1 MTVKTY
7 LGNPNLKAAGV
18 IHQYTLD
25 EVEEYMKCAKDV
37 EYFARKYI
45 KIVNVDFGLMP
56 FNMWDFQAKMLKTF
70 QENRFSICKLPRQ
83 VGKSTTSIAYILHLI
98 LFTDQQNVAIL
109 ANKGALARDLLA
121 KLQLAYEYL
130 PKWLQQ
136 GVVTWN
142 KGNIELENGSK
153 VLAAATSSSAI
164 RGGSF
169 NLIFLDEFAF
179 VQRNLADAFFAST
192 YPTISSGKTTKIII
206 VSTPN
211 GMNHFFKMWTDATEG
226 RSEYVPIEILWN
238 DVPGRDEEWKK
249 QTIANT
255 SEEQFRQEFE
265 CEFIGSTSTLIH
277 PMKLRELAWNTPTK
291 DKFGLDYYEAP
302 DPRKLYVCVF
312 DVSEG
317 VGGDY
322 SALSIFDVTQM
333 PYRQVAKYRSKEIS
347 PLMFP
352 DVIYR
357 FARWYNNA
365 YVLGETNN
373 IGQQVVNSLFM
384 DLEYENVVATYTK
397 NKNIKVGGGFST
409 RSAFGIRTT
418 KSVKKIG
425 CSNLKTIVESN
436 KLLIND
442 FETIEELAT
451 FVEDKD
457 TYKAEEGCHDDLA
470 MTLVLFGWL
479 ITQPYFKDLTNSDIR
494 RNLAQETMKDVHDDL
509 LPAGFFDDGGAAQSM
524 DTGASVEPDGFES
537 GFNDGRIW

>member
-1 MTVKTY
+1 MAVKTY
-7 LGNPNLKAAGV
+7 LGNPNLKASGV
-18 IHQYTLD
+18 IHQYTKE
-25 EVEEYMKCAKDV
+25 EVQEYMKCAQDV
-37 EYFARKYI
+37 EYFARNYI

-56 FNMWDFQAKMLKTF
+56 FNMWGFQAKMLHTF
-70 QENRFSICKLPRQ
+70 ANNRFSICKLPRQ
-83 VGKSTTSIAYILHLI
+83 VGKSTTSIAYILHLV

-109 ANKGALARDLLA
+109 ANKGALARDLLG

-211 GMNHFFKMWTDATEG
+211 GMNHFFKMWVDATEG
-226 RSEYVPIEILWN
+226 RSEYVPIEIMWN
-238 DVPGRDEEWKK
+238 DVPGRDDNWKK

-277 PMKLRELAWNTPTK
+277 PMKLRELTWITPSK

-317 VGGDY
+317 VGQDY
-322 SALSIFDVTQM
+322 SALSVFDVSEM
-333 PYRQVAKYRSKEIS
+333 PYRQVAKYRSREIS

-384 DLEYENVVATYTK
+384 DLEYENIIATFTK
-397 NKNIKVGGGFST
+397 NKNIKIGGGFNT
-409 RSAFGIRTT
+409 RSAFGVRTT

-451 FVEDKD
+451 FVEEKD

-494 RNLAQETMKDVHDDL
+494 RNLSQETMKDVHEDL
-509 LPAGFFDDGGAAQSM
+509 LPAGFFDDGGAGQSM
-524 DTGASVEPDGFES
+524 DTGASVDPEGFES
-537 GFNDGRIW
+537 GFNDGRFW

>member
-1 MTVKTY
+1 MAVKTY

-18 IHQYTLD
+18 VHQYTLD

-45 KIVNVDFGLMP
+45 KIVNVDHGLMP

-136 GVVTWN
+136 GVMTWN

-211 GMNHFFKMWTDATEG
+211 GMNHFFKMWVDATEG
-226 RSEYVPIEILWN
+226 RSEYVPIEIMWN
-238 DVPGRDEEWKK
+238 DVPGRDENWKK

-277 PMKLRELAWNTPTK
+277 PMKLRELTWITPNK
-291 DKFGLDYYEAP
+291 DKFGLDFYEP
-302 DPRKLYVCVF
+302 PNPRSLYICVF

-322 SALSIFDVTQM
+322 SALSIFDVSEM
-333 PYRQVAKYRSKEIS
+333 PYRQVAKYRSKEVS

-384 DLEYENVVATYTK
+384 DLEYENVVATFTK

-509 LPAGFFDDGGAAQSM
+509 LPAGFFDDGGVAQSM
-524 DTGASVEPDGFES
+524 DTGASVDPDGFDS

>member
-1 MTVKTY
+1 MAVKTY
-7 LGNPNLKAAGV
+7 LGNPNLKAVGV
-18 IHQYTLD
+18 IHQYTKQEAD
-25 EVEEYMKCAKDV
+25 EYIKCAKDV
-37 EYFARKYI
+37 EYFARNYV
-45 KIVNVDFGLMP
+45 KIVNVDAGLMP
-56 FNMWDFQAKMLKTF
+56 FNMWDFQAKMLHTF
-70 QENRFSICKLPRQ
+70 ANNRFSICKLPRQ
-83 VGKSTTSIAYILHLI
+83 VGKSTTSVAYILWLI

-169 NLIFLDEFAF
+169 NLIFLDEFAH

-206 VSTPN
+206 VSTPL
-211 GMNHFFKMWTDATEG
+211 GMNHFFKMWVDASEG
-226 RSEYVPIEILWN
+226 RSEYVPIEIMWN
-238 DVPGRDEEWKK
+238 DVPGRDEAWRQ

-265 CEFIGSTSTLIH
+265 CEFIGSSSTLIH
-277 PMKLRELAWNTPTK
+277 PMKLRELSWITPNK
-291 DKFGLDYYEAP
+291 DKWGLDYYEKP
-302 DPRKLYVCVF
+302 DPRKSYICVF

-317 VGGDY
+317 VGQDY
-322 SALSIFDVTQM
+322 SALSIYDVSQL
-333 PYRQVAKYRSKEIS
+333 PYRQVAKYRSREVT

-352 DVIYR
+352 DIIYR
-357 FARWYNNA
+357 FCKWYNNA

-384 DLEYENVVATYTK
+384 DLEYENVIATFTK
-397 NKNIKVGGGFST
+397 NKNIKVGGGFNT

-425 CSNLKTIVESN
+425 CSNLKTIIESDR
-436 KLLIND
+436 LLITD
-442 FETIEELAT
+442 FETIEELTT
-451 FVEDKD
+451 FIEDKD
-457 TYKAEEGCHDDLA
+457 TFKAEEGCHDDLA

-494 RNLAQETMKDVHDDL
+494 QNLANANMKDVHDDL
-509 LPAGFFDDGGAAQSM
+509 LPAGFIDDGEATQSM
-524 DTGASVEPDGFES
+524 ENSGDAFGESNGF
-537 GFNDGRIW
+537 GNF

>member
-1 MTVKTY
+1 MAVKTY
-7 LGNPNLKAAGV
+7 LGNPNLKASGV
-18 IHQYTLD
+18 IHQYTKE
-25 EVEEYMKCAKDV
+25 EVQEYMKCAQDV
-37 EYFARKYI
+37 EYFARNYI

-109 ANKGALARDLLA
+109 ANKGALARDLLG

-211 GMNHFFKMWTDATEG
+211 GMNHFFKMWVDATEG
-226 RSEYVPIEILWN
+226 RSEYVPIEIIWN
-238 DVPGRDEEWKK
+238 DVPGRDDNWKK

-277 PMKLRELAWNTPTK
+277 PMKLRELTWITPSK

-302 DPRKLYVCVF
+302 DPRRLYICVF

-317 VGGDY
+317 VGQDY
-322 SALSIFDVTQM
+322 SALSVFDVSEM
-333 PYRQVAKYRSKEIS
+333 PYRQVAKYRSREIS

-384 DLEYENVVATYTK
+384 DLEYENIIATFTK
-397 NKNIKVGGGFST
+397 NKNIKIGGGFNT
-409 RSAFGIRTT
+409 RSAFGVRTT

-451 FVEDKD
+451 FVEEKD

-494 RNLAQETMKDVHDDL
+494 RNLSQETMKDVHEDL

-524 DTGASVEPDGFES
+524 DTGASVDPDGFES

>member
-1 MTVKTY
+1 MAVKTY

-18 IHQYTLD
+18 IHQYTKE

-45 KIVNVDFGLMP
+45 KIVNVDHGLMP

-121 KLQLAYEYL
+121 KLQLAFEYL

-302 DPRKLYVCVF
+302 DPRKLYICVF

-322 SALSIFDVTQM
+322 SAISIFDVTQT

-384 DLEYENVVATYTK
+384 DLEYENVIATFTK
-397 NKNIKVGGGFST
+397 NKNIKVGGGFSS

-494 RNLAQETMKDVHDDL
+494 RNLSQETMKDVHDDL
-509 LPAGFFDDGGAAQSM
+509 LPAGFFDDGGTAQSM

>member
-1 MTVKTY
+1 MGVKTY

-18 IHQYTLD
+18 IHHYTKEEVD
-25 EVEEYMKCAKDV
+25 EYIKCAKDV
-37 EYFARKYI
+37 EYFARNYI
-45 KIVNVDFGLMP
+45 RIVNVDQGLIP
-56 FNMWDFQAKMLKTF
+56 FRMWDFQAKMLHTF
-70 QENRFSICKLPRQ
+70 ANNRFSICKLPRQ
-83 VGKSTTSIAYILHLI
+83 VGKSTTSVAYILWLI

-130 PKWLQQ
+130 PKFLQQ

-153 VLAAATSSSAI
+153 VVAAATSSSAI
-164 RGGSF
+164 RGGSY

-179 VQRNLADAFFAST
+179 VQRNLADQFFAST
-192 YPTISSGKTTKIII
+192 YPTISSGTTTKIII

-211 GMNHFFKMWTDATEG
+211 GMNHFFKMWVDATEG
-226 RSEYVPIEILWN
+226 RSEYKPIEIHWS
-238 DVPGRDEEWKK
+238 DVPGRDENWRK

-265 CEFIGSTSTLIH
+265 CEFIGSSHTLIH
-277 PMKLRELAWNTPTK
+277 PLKLRQMAWVKPVK
-291 DKFGLDYYEAP
+291 DKFNLDIYKAP
-302 DPRKLYVCVF
+302 DPRRLYICVF

-317 VGGDY
+317 VGSDY
-322 SALSIFDVTQM
+322 SALSMFDVTEF
-333 PYRQVAKYRSKEIS
+333 PYRQVAKYRSREIT

-357 FARWYNNA
+357 FCKMYNNA
-365 YVLGETNN
+365 WVLGETNN

-384 DLEYENVVATYTK
+384 DLEYENVIATFSK
-397 NKNIKVGGGFST
+397 NKNIKVGGGFSS

-425 CSNLKTIVESN
+425 CSNLKTIVEGD
-436 KLLIND
+436 KLLITD
-442 FETIEELAT
+442 FDTIEELTT
-451 FVEDKD
+451 FVETKD
-457 TYKAEEGCHDDLA
+457 TYKAEEGSHDDLA

-479 ITQPYFKDLTNSDIR
+479 VTQPYFKDLTNSDVR
-494 RNLAQETMKDVHDDL
+494 RSLAQENMKEVHDDL
-509 LPAGFFDDGGAAQSM
+509 LPAGFLDDGGVAQSM
-524 DTGASVEPDGFES
+524 EGGDEPSFDG

>member
-1 MTVKTY
+1 MAVKTY
-7 LGNPNLKAAGV
+7 LGNPNLKAVGV
-18 IHQYTLD
+18 VHSYTKHEAD
-25 EVEEYMKCAKDV
+25 EYIKCAKDV
-37 EYFARKYI
+37 EYFARNYI

-56 FNMWDFQAKMLKTF
+56 FNMWDFQAKMLHTF
-70 QENRFSICKLPRQ
+70 ADNRFSICKLPRQ
-83 VGKSTTSIAYILHLI
+83 VGKSTTSIAYILWLV

-179 VQRNLADAFFAST
+179 VQRNLADQFFAST

-211 GMNHFFKMWTDATEG
+211 GMNHFFKMWVDATEG
-226 RSEYVPIEILWN
+226 RSEYKPIEILWN
-238 DVPGRDEEWKK
+238 DVPGRDEAWKQ

-255 SEEQFRQEFE
+255 SEQQFRQEFE
-265 CEFIGSTSTLIH
+265 CEFIGSSSTLIH
-277 PMKLRELAWNTPTK
+277 PMKLRELAWTTPIK
-291 DKFGLDYYEAP
+291 DKWGLDIYKMP
-302 DPRKLYVCVF
+302 DARRSYIGVF

-317 VGGDY
+317 VGNDY
-322 SALSIFDVTQM
+322 SALSIIDVTEF
-333 PYRQVAKYRSKEIS
+333 PYKQVAKYRSRDIT

-357 FARWYNNA
+357 FCKFYNNA

-384 DLEYENVVATYTK
+384 DLEYENVIATFTK

-425 CSNLKTIVESN
+425 CSNLKTIIESN
-436 KLLIND
+436 KFLIND
-442 FETIEELAT
+442 FETIEELTT

-479 ITQPYFKDLTNSDIR
+479 ITQPYFKDLTNNDIR
-494 RNLAQETMKDVHDDL
+494 RNLANETMKDVHDDL
-509 LPAGFFDDGGAAQSM
+509 LPVGFIDDGDGQSSM
-524 DTGASVEPDGFES
+524 EDPFHDGVES
-537 GFNDGRIW
+537 MAL

>member
-1 MTVKTY
+1 MAVKTY

-25 EVEEYMKCAKDV
+25 EVEEYMKCSKDV

-45 KIVNVDFGLMP
+45 KIVNVDYGLMP

-211 GMNHFFKMWTDATEG
+211 GMNHFFKMWVDATEG

-238 DVPGRDEEWKK
+238 DVPGRDENWKK

-277 PMKLRELAWNTPTK
+277 PMKLRELTWIKPVK
-291 DKFGLDYYEAP
+291 DKFGLDFYKEP
-302 DPRKLYVCVF
+302 DPKRLYVCVF

-322 SALSIFDVTQM
+322 SALSIFDVTEM

-442 FETIEELAT
+442 FETIEELST

-524 DTGASVEPDGFES
+524 DTGASVDPDGFDS

>member
-1 MTVKTY
+1 MAVKTY

-18 IHQYTLD
+18 IHQYTK
-25 EVEEYMKCAKDV
+25 EQVEEYMKCAKDV

-45 KIVNVDFGLMP
+45 KIVNVDHGLMP

-211 GMNHFFKMWTDATEG
+211 GMNHFFKMWVDATEG

-238 DVPGRDEEWKK
+238 DVPGRDDEWKK

-277 PMKLRELAWNTPTK
+277 PMKLRELAWVQPSK
-291 DKFGLDYYEAP
+291 DTFGLDYYEAP
-302 DPRKLYVCVF
+302 DPRRLYICVF

-317 VGGDY
+317 VGQDY
-322 SALSIFDVTQM
+322 SAISMFDVTEM
-333 PYRQVAKYRSKEIS
+333 PYRQVAKYRSREIS

-373 IGQQVVNSLFM
+373 IGQQVVNSLYM

-397 NKNIKVGGGFST
+397 NKNIKVGGGFSV

-436 KLLIND
+436 KLLISD
-442 FETIEELAT
+442 FETIEELST
-451 FVEDKD
+451 FVEDKE

-524 DTGASVEPDGFES
+524 DTGASVGSDDFDS

>member
-1 MTVKTY
+1 MAVKTY

-302 DPRKLYVCVF
+302 DPRKLYICVF

>member
-18 IHQYTLD
+18 VHQYTV
-25 EVEEYMKCAKDV
+25 EQVEEYMKCAKDV
-37 EYFARKYI
+37 EYFARNYI
-45 KIVNVDFGLMP
+45 KIVNVDHGLMP
-56 FNMWDFQAKMLKTF
+56 FKMWDFQAKMLKTF

-211 GMNHFFKMWTDATEG
+211 GMNHFFKMWIDATEG
-226 RSEYVPIEILWN
+226 RSEYKPIEIMWN
-238 DVPGRDEEWKK
+238 DVPGRDDEWKK

-265 CEFIGSTSTLIH
+265 CEFIGSTNTLIH
-277 PMKLRELAWNTPTK
+277 PVKLRELAWVPANK
-291 DKFGLDYYEAP
+291 DKFGLDYYEEP
-302 DPRKLYVCVF
+302 DPRKLYICVF

-322 SALSIFDVTQM
+322 SALSVFDVTQT
-333 PYRQVAKYRSKEIS
+333 PYRQVAKYRSKDVS

-352 DVIYR
+352 DIIYR

-365 YVLGETNN
+365 WVLGETNN
-373 IGQQVVNSLFM
+373 IGQQVVQSLFT
-384 DLEYENVVATYTK
+384 DLEYENVIATFTK
-397 NKNIKVGGGFST
+397 NKNIKIGGGFNA
-409 RSAFGIRTT
+409 RSAFGVRTT
-418 KSVKKIG
+418 KAVKKIG

-436 KLLIND
+436 KLLISD
-442 FETIEELAT
+442 FDTIEELST
-451 FVEDKD
+451 FVETKD
-457 TYKAEEGCHDDLA
+457 TFKAEEGCHDDLA

-494 RNLAQETMKDVHDDL
+494 RNLANETMKDIHEDL
-509 LPAGFFDDGGAAQSM
+509 LPAGFFDAGDQTHSM
-524 DTGASVEPDGFES
+524 ES
-537 GFNDGRIW
+537 GSTDDFDNGFNDSRIW

>member
-1 MTVKTY
+1 MAVKTY

-18 IHQYTLD
+18 VHSYTK
-25 EVEEYMKCAKDV
+25 EQVEEYMKCAKDV

-45 KIVNVDFGLMP
+45 KIVNVDHGLMP
-56 FNMWDFQAKMLKTF
+56 FNMWGFQAKMLKTF

-83 VGKSTTSIAYILHLI
+83 VGKSTTSIAYILHLV

-211 GMNHFFKMWTDATEG
+211 GMNHFFKMWVDATEG

-238 DVPGRDEEWKK
+238 DVPGRDDEWKK

-277 PMKLRELAWNTPTK
+277 PMKLRELAWIQPSK

-302 DPRKLYVCVF
+302 DPRRLYICVF

-317 VGGDY
+317 VGQDY
-322 SALSIFDVTQM
+322 SAISMFDVTEM
-333 PYRQVAKYRSKEIS
+333 PYRQVAKYRSREIS

-373 IGQQVVNSLFM
+373 IGQQVVNSLYM
-384 DLEYENVVATYTK
+384 DLEYENVIATFTK
-397 NKNIKVGGGFST
+397 NKNIKVGGGFSV

-436 KLLIND
+436 KLLISD
-442 FETIEELAT
+442 FETIEELST
-451 FVEDKD
+451 FVEDKE

-494 RNLAQETMKDVHDDL
+494 RNLSQETMKDVHDDL

-524 DTGASVEPDGFES
+524 DTGASVGSDDFES

>member
-1 MTVKTY
+1 
-7 LGNPNLKAAGV
+7 
-18 IHQYTLD
+18 
-25 EVEEYMKCAKDV
+25 
-37 EYFARKYI
+37 
-45 KIVNVDFGLMP
+45 
-56 FNMWDFQAKMLKTF
+56 
-70 QENRFSICKLPRQ
+70 
-83 VGKSTTSIAYILHLI
+83 

-179 VQRNLADAFFAST
+179 VQRNLADQFFAST

-211 GMNHFFKMWTDATEG
+211 GMNHFFKMWIDATEN
-226 RSEYVPIEILWN
+226 RSEYTPIEIMWN
-238 DVPGRDEEWKK
+238 DVPGRDEAWKQ

-255 SEEQFRQEFE
+255 SEQQFRQEFE
-265 CEFIGSTSTLIH
+265 CEWT
-277 PMKLRELAWNTPTK
+277 TPIK
-291 DKFGLDYYEAP
+291 DKWGLDIYKMP
-302 DPRKLYVCVF
+302 DARRAYIGVF

-317 VGGDY
+317 VGNDY
-322 SALSIFDVTQM
+322 SALSIIDVTEF
-333 PYRQVAKYRSKEIS
+333 PYKQVAKYRSREVT

-357 FARWYNNA
+357 FCKFYNNA

-384 DLEYENVVATYTK
+384 DLEYENVIATFTK

-442 FETIEELAT
+442 FETIEELTT

-479 ITQPYFKDLTNSDIR
+479 ITQPYFKDLTNNDIR
-494 RNLAQETMKDVHDDL
+494 RNLANETMKDVHDDL
-509 LPAGFFDDGGAAQSM
+509 LPAGFIDDGGSQHSMEDSFDDG
-524 DTGASVEPDGFES
+524 VETMAL
-537 GFNDGRIW
+537 

>member
-211 GMNHFFKMWTDATEG
+211 GMNHFFKMWVDATEG

-238 DVPGRDEEWKK
+238 EVPGRDENWKK

>member
-1 MTVKTY
+1 MAVKTY
-7 LGNPNLKAAGV
+7 LGNPNLKASGV
-18 IHQYTLD
+18 IHQYTKE
-25 EVEEYMKCAKDV
+25 EVQEYMKCAQDV
-37 EYFARKYI
+37 EYFARNYI

-109 ANKGALARDLLA
+109 ANKGALARDLLG

-211 GMNHFFKMWTDATEG
+211 GMNHFFKMWVDATEG
-226 RSEYVPIEILWN
+226 RSEYVPIEIMWN
-238 DVPGRDEEWKK
+238 DVPGRDDNWKK

-277 PMKLRELAWNTPTK
+277 PMKLRELTWITPSK

-302 DPRKLYVCVF
+302 DPRRLYICVF

-317 VGGDY
+317 VGQDY
-322 SALSIFDVTQM
+322 SALSVFDVSEM
-333 PYRQVAKYRSKEIS
+333 PYRQVAKYRSREIS

-384 DLEYENVVATYTK
+384 DLEYENIIATFTK
-397 NKNIKVGGGFST
+397 NKNIKIGGGFNT
-409 RSAFGIRTT
+409 RSAFGVRTT

-451 FVEDKD
+451 FVEEKD

-494 RNLAQETMKDVHDDL
+494 RNLSQETMKDVHEDL
-509 LPAGFFDDGGAAQSM
+509 LPAGFFDDGGAGQSM
-524 DTGASVEPDGFES
+524 DTGASVDPEGFES
-537 GFNDGRIW
+537 GFNDGRFW

>member
-1 MTVKTY
+1 MAVKTY

-18 IHQYTLD
+18 IHSYTKD
-25 EVEEYMKCAKDV
+25 EVDEYMKCAKDV
-37 EYFARKYI
+37 EYFARNYI
-45 KIVNVDFGLMP
+45 RIVNVDRGLIP
-56 FNMWDFQAKMLKTF
+56 FNMWDFQAKMLHTF
-70 QENRFSICKLPRQ
+70 ANNRFSICKLPRQ
-83 VGKSTTSIAYILHLI
+83 VGKSTTSVAYILWLI

-130 PKWLQQ
+130 PKFLQQ
-136 GVVTWN
+136 GVITWN

-153 VLAAATSSSAI
+153 VVAAATSSSAI

-192 YPTISSGKTTKIII
+192 YPTISSGKKTKIII

-211 GMNHFFKMWTDATEG
+211 GMNHFFKMWVDAQEG
-226 RSEYVPIEILWN
+226 RSEYKPIEIHWS
-238 DVPGRDEEWKK
+238 DVPGRDEEWRR

-265 CEFIGSTSTLIH
+265 CEFIGSSHTLIH
-277 PMKLRELAWNTPTK
+277 PVKLRELTWTTPFK
-291 DKFGLDYYEAP
+291 DQFGLDYYKAP
-302 DPRKLYVCVF
+302 DPRRLYVCVF

-322 SALSIFDVTQM
+322 SALSVFDVTEF
-333 PYRQVAKYRSKEIS
+333 PYRQVAKYRSREIS

-357 FARWYNNA
+357 FAKMYNNA
-365 YVLGETNN
+365 WVLGETNN
-373 IGQQVVNSLFM
+373 IGQQVVQSLYM
-384 DLEYENVVATYTK
+384 DLEYENVVATFTK
-397 NKNIKVGGGFST
+397 NKNLRISGGHNM
-409 RSAFGIRTT
+409 RSAFGVKTT
-418 KSVKKIG
+418 KATKKIG

-436 KLLIND
+436 KLLITD
-442 FETIEELAT
+442 FDTIEELTT
-451 FVEDKD
+451 FVETKD

-494 RNLAQETMKDVHDDL
+494 RNLANETMKEIHDDL
-509 LPAGFFDDGGAAQSM
+509 LPAGFIDNGSDVQSM
-524 DTGASVEPDGFES
+524 EDRGDPFFAGGIPDDRFFG
-537 GFNDGRIW
+537 

>member
-1 MTVKTY
+1 MAVKTY

-18 IHQYTLD
+18 VHQYTK
-25 EVEEYMKCAKDV
+25 EQVEEYIKCAGDV
-37 EYFARKYI
+37 EYFARSYI
-45 KIVNVDFGLMP
+45 KIVNVDYGLMP

-70 QENRFSICKLPRQ
+70 QNNRFSICKLPRQ
-83 VGKSTTSIAYILHLI
+83 VGKSTTSIAYILHLV

-226 RSEYVPIEILWN
+226 RSEYVPIEIMWN

-265 CEFIGSTSTLIH
+265 TEFIGSSHTLIH
-277 PMKLRELAWNTPTK
+277 PMKLREMAWTTPNK
-291 DKFGLDYYEAP
+291 DKFGLDYYELP
-302 DPRKLYVCVF
+302 DPRKIYIGVF

-322 SALSIFDVTQM
+322 SALSIFDVTQH

-373 IGQQVVNSLFM
+373 IGQQVVQSLFM
-384 DLEYENVVATYTK
+384 DLEYENVIATFTK
-397 NKNIKVGGGFST
+397 NKSIKVGGGFNT
-409 RSAFGIRTT
+409 RSAFGVRTT

-425 CSNLKTIVESN
+425 CSNLKTIIESN
-436 KLLIND
+436 KLLITD
-442 FETIEELAT
+442 FDTIEELT
-451 FVEDKD
+451 NFVEVKD
-457 TYKAEEGCHDDLA
+457 TYRAEEGGHDDLA

-479 ITQPYFKDLTNSDIR
+479 VTQSYFKDLTNSDIR
-494 RNLAQETMKDVHDDL
+494 RNLANETMKDVHDDL
-509 LPAGFFDDGGAAQSM
+509 LPVGFIDDGGATQSM
-524 DTGASVEPDGFES
+524 ESSNQDDSGFTDTGA
-537 GFNDGRIW
+537 W

>member
-1 MTVKTY
+1 MAVKTY

-18 IHQYTLD
+18 VHQYTK
-25 EVEEYMKCAKDV
+25 EQVEEYIKCAGDV
-37 EYFARKYI
+37 EYFARSYI
-45 KIVNVDFGLMP
+45 KIVNVDYGLMP

-70 QENRFSICKLPRQ
+70 QDNRFSICKLPRQ
-83 VGKSTTSIAYILHLI
+83 VGKSTTSIAYILHLV

-226 RSEYVPIEILWN
+226 RSEYVPIEIMWN

-265 CEFIGSTSTLIH
+265 TEFIGSSHTLIH
-277 PMKLRELAWNTPTK
+277 PMKLREMAWTTPNK
-291 DKFGLDYYEAP
+291 DKFGLDYYELP
-302 DPRKLYVCVF
+302 DPRKIYIGVF

-322 SALSIFDVTQM
+322 SALSIFDVTQH

-373 IGQQVVNSLFM
+373 IGQQVVQSLFM
-384 DLEYENVVATYTK
+384 DLEYENVIATFTK
-397 NKNIKVGGGFST
+397 NKSIKVGGGFNT
-409 RSAFGIRTT
+409 RSAFGVRTT

-425 CSNLKTIVESN
+425 CSNLKTIIESN
-436 KLLIND
+436 KLLITD
-442 FETIEELAT
+442 FDTIEELT
-451 FVEDKD
+451 NFVEVKD
-457 TYKAEEGCHDDLA
+457 TYRAEEGAHDDLA

-479 ITQPYFKDLTNSDIR
+479 VTQSYFKDLTNSDIR
-494 RNLAQETMKDVHDDL
+494 RNLANETMKDVHDDL
-509 LPAGFFDDGGAAQSM
+509 LPVGFIDDGGATQSM
-524 DTGASVEPDGFES
+524 ESSNQDDSGFTDTGA
-537 GFNDGRIW
+537 W

>member
-1 MTVKTY
+1 MAVKTY

-18 IHQYTLD
+18 IHQYTKE

-45 KIVNVDFGLMP
+45 KIVNVDHGLMP

-121 KLQLAYEYL
+121 KLQLAFEYL

-302 DPRKLYVCVF
+302 DPRKLYICVF

-322 SALSIFDVTQM
+322 SAISIFDVTQT

-384 DLEYENVVATYTK
+384 DLEYENVIATFTK
-397 NKNIKVGGGFST
+397 NKNIKVGGGFSS

-442 FETIEELAT
+442 FETIEELST

-494 RNLAQETMKDVHDDL
+494 RNLSQETMKDVHDDL
-509 LPAGFFDDGGAAQSM
+509 LPAGFFDDGGTAQSM

>member
-1 MTVKTY
+1 MSKRTY

-18 IHQYTLD
+18 VHQYTK
-25 EVEEYMKCAKDV
+25 EQVEEYIKCAKDV
-37 EYFARKYI
+37 EYFARNYI

-56 FNMWDFQAKMLKTF
+56 FDMWDFQAKMLKTF
-70 QENRFSICKLPRQ
+70 QDNRFSICKLPRQ

-130 PKWLQQ
+130 PAWLQQ
-136 GVVTWN
+136 GVLTWN

-179 VQRNLADAFFAST
+179 VQRNLADQFFAST

-211 GMNHFFKMWTDATEG
+211 GMNHFFKMWIDAVEG
-226 RSEYVPIEILWN
+226 RSEYKPIEILWN
-238 DVPGRDEEWKK
+238 AVPGRDEEWRK

-265 CEFIGSTSTLIH
+265 CEFIGSSSTLIH
-277 PMKLRELAWNTPTK
+277 PMKLREMAWSTPTK
-291 DKFGLDYYEAP
+291 DSWGLDYYEEP
-302 DPRKLYVCVF
+302 NPRNSYICVF

-322 SALSIFDVTQM
+322 SALSVFDVTQF
-333 PYRQVAKYRSKEIS
+333 PYKQVAKYRSKTIT
-347 PLMFP
+347 PLLFP
-352 DVIYR
+352 DMIYR

-373 IGQQVVNSLFM
+373 IGQQVVQSLFM
-384 DLEYENVVATYTK
+384 DLEYENVIATFTK

-425 CSNLKTIVESN
+425 CSNLKTIIESN
-436 KLLIND
+436 KLLITD
-442 FETIEELAT
+442 FDTIEELTT
-451 FVEDKD
+451 FVEVKD
-457 TYKAEEGCHDDLA
+457 TYKAEEGAHDDMA

-479 ITQPYFKDLTNSDIR
+479 ITQSYFKDLTNNDIR
-494 RNLAQETMKDVHDDL
+494 SNLAQETMKEVHDDL
-509 LPAGFFDDGGAAQSM
+509 LPVGFIDDGGVTQSM
-524 DTGASVEPDGFES
+524 ENPTDEDS
-537 GFNDGRIW
+537 GFSDGRIW

>member
-1 MTVKTY
+1 MAVKTY
-7 LGNPNLKAAGV
+7 LGNPNLKSSGV
-18 IHQYTLD
+18 IHQYTK
-25 EVEEYMKCAKDV
+25 EQVQEYMKCAKDV
-37 EYFARKYI
+37 EYFARNYI
-45 KIVNVDFGLMP
+45 KIVNVDHGLIP

-70 QENRFSICKLPRQ
+70 RENRFSICKLPRQ
-83 VGKSTTSIAYILHLI
+83 VGKSTTSIAYILHLV

-211 GMNHFFKMWTDATEG
+211 GMNHFFKMWVDATEG
-226 RSEYVPIEILWN
+226 RSEYAPIEILWN
-238 DVPGRDEEWKK
+238 DVPGRDDEWKK

-277 PMKLRELAWNTPTK
+277 PMKLRELAWVQPNK
-291 DKFGLDYYEAP
+291 DKFGLEYYEAP
-302 DPRKLYVCVF
+302 DPRRLYICVF

-317 VGGDY
+317 VGQDY
-322 SALSIFDVTQM
+322 SAISMFDVTEM
-333 PYRQVAKYRSKEIS
+333 PYRQVAKYRSREIS

-373 IGQQVVNSLFM
+373 IGQQVVNSLYM
-384 DLEYENVVATYTK
+384 DLEYENVIATFTK
-397 NKNIKVGGGFST
+397 NKNIKVGGGFSV

-436 KLLIND
+436 KLLISD
-442 FETIEELAT
+442 FETIEELST
-451 FVEDKD
+451 FVEDKE

-494 RNLAQETMKDVHDDL
+494 RNLSQETMKDVHDDL

-524 DTGASVEPDGFES
+524 DTGASVGSDDFES

>member
-1 MTVKTY
+1 MAVKTY

-18 IHQYTLD
+18 IHQYTKE

-45 KIVNVDFGLMP
+45 KIVNVDHGLMP

-211 GMNHFFKMWTDATEG
+211 GMNHFFKMWVDATEG

-238 DVPGRDEEWKK
+238 EVPGRDENWKK

-277 PMKLRELAWNTPTK
+277 PMKLRELTWIKPVK
-291 DKFGLDYYEAP
+291 DKFGLDFYKEP
-302 DPRKLYVCVF
+302 DPKRLYVCVF

-322 SALSIFDVTQM
+322 SALSIFDVTEM

-524 DTGASVEPDGFES
+524 DTGASVDPDGFES

>member
-18 IHQYTLD
+18 VHSYTK
-25 EVEEYMKCAKDV
+25 EEIEEYVKCAKDV

-45 KIVNVDFGLMP
+45 KIVNVDRGLIP
-56 FNMWDFQAKMLKTF
+56 FEMWDFQAKMLHTF
-70 QENRFSICKLPRQ
+70 ADNRFSICKLPRQ
-83 VGKSTTSIAYILHLI
+83 VGKSTTSVAYILWLI

-130 PKWLQQ
+130 PKFLQQ

-153 VLAAATSSSAI
+153 VVAAATSSSAI
-164 RGGSF
+164 RGGSY

-179 VQRNLADAFFAST
+179 VQRNLADQFFAST
-192 YPTISSGKTTKIII
+192 YPTISSGTTTKIII

-211 GMNHFFKMWTDATEG
+211 GMNHFFKMWVDATEG
-226 RSEYVPIEILWN
+226 RSEYKPIEIHWS
-238 DVPGRDEEWKK
+238 DVPGRDEEWKL
-249 QTIANT
+249 QTIRNT

-265 CEFIGSTSTLIH
+265 CEFIGSSHTLIH
-277 PMKLRELAWNTPTK
+277 PLKLREMVWLKPNK
-291 DKFGLDYYEAP
+291 DSFGLDIYEMP
-302 DPRKLYVCVF
+302 DYKKQYICVF

-322 SALSIFDVTQM
+322 SALSIFDVSQY
-333 PYRQVAKYRSKEIS
+333 PIKQVAKYRNKTVA

-357 FARWYNNA
+357 FARMYNNA
-365 YVLGETNN
+365 WVLGETNN
-373 IGQQVVNSLFM
+373 IGQQVVQSLFT
-384 DLEYENVVATYTK
+384 DLEYENVIATFTK
-397 NKNIKVGGGFST
+397 NRNIKIGGGFSA

-425 CSNLKTIVESN
+425 CSNLKTLIEGN
-436 KLLIND
+436 KLIIND
-442 FETIEELAT
+442 FDTIEELTT
-451 FVEDKD
+451 FVEVKD

-479 ITQPYFKDLTNSDIR
+479 VTQPYFKDLTNSDVR
-494 RNLAQETMKDVHDDL
+494 RSISDETMQGIHDDI
-509 LPAGFFDDGGAAQSM
+509 LPAGFIDDGIDVQ
-524 DTGASVEPDGFES
+524 SVEPRSQGDWEFY
-537 GFNDGRIW
+537 R

>member
-1 MTVKTY
+1 MAVKTY
-7 LGNPNLKAAGV
+7 LGNPNLKASGV
-18 IHQYTLD
+18 IHQYTKE
-25 EVEEYMKCAKDV
+25 EVQEYMKCAQDV
-37 EYFARKYI
+37 EYFARNYI

-56 FNMWDFQAKMLKTF
+56 FNMWGFQAKMLHTF
-70 QENRFSICKLPRQ
+70 ANNRFSICKLPRQ
-83 VGKSTTSIAYILHLI
+83 VGKSTTSIAYILHLV

-109 ANKGALARDLLA
+109 ANKGALARDLLG

-211 GMNHFFKMWTDATEG
+211 GMNHFFKMWVDATEG
-226 RSEYVPIEILWN
+226 RSEYVPIEIMWN
-238 DVPGRDEEWKK
+238 DVPGRDDNWKK

-277 PMKLRELAWNTPTK
+277 PMKLRELTWITPSK

-317 VGGDY
+317 VGQDY
-322 SALSIFDVTQM
+322 SALSVFDVSEM
-333 PYRQVAKYRSKEIS
+333 PYRQVAKYRSREIS

-384 DLEYENVVATYTK
+384 DLEYENIIATFTK
-397 NKNIKVGGGFST
+397 NKNIKIGGGFNT
-409 RSAFGIRTT
+409 RSAFGVRTT

-451 FVEDKD
+451 FVEEKD

-494 RNLAQETMKDVHDDL
+494 KNLSQETMKDIHEDL
-509 LPAGFFDDGGAAQSM
+509 LPAGFFDDGGAGQSM
-524 DTGASVEPDGFES
+524 DTGASVDPEGFES
-537 GFNDGRIW
+537 GFNDGRFW

>member
-1 MTVKTY
+1 MAVKTY

-45 KIVNVDFGLMP
+45 KIVNVDHGLMP

-70 QENRFSICKLPRQ
+70 QDNRFSICKLPRQ

-121 KLQLAYEYL
+121 KLQLAFEYL

-302 DPRKLYVCVF
+302 DPRKLYICVF

-509 LPAGFFDDGGAAQSM
+509 LPAGFFDDGGSAQSM

>member
-1 MTVKTY
+1 
-7 LGNPNLKAAGV
+7 
-18 IHQYTLD
+18 
-25 EVEEYMKCAKDV
+25 V
-37 EYFARKYI
+37 EYFARTYI
-45 KIVNVDFGLMP
+45 RIVNVDKGLIP
-56 FNMWDFQAKMLKTF
+56 FNMWDFQAKMLHTF
-70 QENRFSICKLPRQ
+70 ADNRFSICKLPRQ
-83 VGKSTTSIAYILHLI
+83 VGKSTTSIAYILWLI

-130 PKWLQQ
+130 PQWLQQ

-179 VQRNLADAFFAST
+179 VQRNLADQFFASV
-192 YPTISSGKTTKIII
+192 YPTISSGQTTKIII

-211 GMNHFFKMWTDATEG
+211 GMNHFFKMWVDATEK
-226 RSEYVPIEILWN
+226 RSEYVPIEIHWS
-238 DVPGRDEEWKK
+238 DVPGRDDKWKE
-249 QTIANT
+249 QTIRNT

-277 PMKLRELAWNTPTK
+277 PMKLRELTWLPATK
-291 DKFGLDYYEAP
+291 DKFGLDFYEEP
-302 DPRKLYVCVF
+302 DPRKLYVAVF

-322 SALSIFDVTQM
+322 SALSIFDVSQM
-333 PYRQVAKYRSKEIS
+333 PYKQVAKYRSRDVS

-357 FARWYNNA
+357 FCRMYNNA
-365 YVLGETNN
+365 WVLGETNN
-373 IGQQVVNSLFM
+373 IGQQVVQSLFT
-384 DLEYENVVATYTK
+384 DLEYENVIATFTK
-397 NKNIKVGGGFST
+397 NKNIKIGGGFNA
-409 RSAFGIRTT
+409 RSAFGVRTT
-418 KSVKKIG
+418 KAVKKIG

-436 KLLIND
+436 KLLITD
-442 FETIEELAT
+442 FDTIEELST
-451 FVEDKD
+451 FVETKD

-479 ITQPYFKDLTNSDIR
+479 ITQPYFKDLTNSDVR
-494 RNLAQETMKDVHDDL
+494 KNLASETLKDVHEDL
-509 LPAGFFDDGGAAQSM
+509 LPAGFFDAGDQTHSM
-524 DTGASVEPDGFES
+524 DSGSSEEFES

>member
-1 MTVKTY
+1 MSKRTY

-18 IHQYTLD
+18 VHQYSK
-25 EVEEYMKCAKDV
+25 EQVEEYIKCAKDV
-37 EYFARKYI
+37 EYFARNYI
-45 KIVNVDFGLMP
+45 KIVNVDHGLMP

-109 ANKGALARDLLA
+109 ANKGSLARDLLA

-130 PKWLQQ
+130 PAWLQQ
-136 GVVTWN
+136 GVLTWN

-179 VQRNLADAFFAST
+179 VQRNLADQFFAST

-211 GMNHFFKMWTDATEG
+211 GMNHFFKMWIDAVEG
-226 RSEYVPIEILWN
+226 RSEYKPIEILWN
-238 DVPGRDEEWKK
+238 AVPGRDEEWKK

-265 CEFIGSTSTLIH
+265 CEFIGSSSTLIH
-277 PMKLRELAWNTPTK
+277 PMKLREMAWTTPNK
-291 DKFGLDYYEAP
+291 DSWGLDYYEEP
-302 DPRKLYVCVF
+302 IPRNSYICVF

-322 SALSIFDVTQM
+322 SALSIFDVTQF
-333 PYRQVAKYRSKEIS
+333 PYRQVAKYRSKTIT
-347 PLMFP
+347 PLLFP
-352 DVIYR
+352 DMIYR

-373 IGQQVVNSLFM
+373 IGQQVVQSLFM
-384 DLEYENVVATYTK
+384 DLEYENVIATFTK

-425 CSNLKTIVESN
+425 CSNLKTIIESN
-436 KLLIND
+436 KLLITD
-442 FETIEELAT
+442 FDTIEELTT
-451 FVEDKD
+451 FVEVKD
-457 TYKAEEGCHDDLA
+457 TYKAEEGAHDDMA

-479 ITQPYFKDLTNSDIR
+479 ITQSYFKDLTNNDIR
-494 RNLAQETMKDVHDDL
+494 SNLAQETMKEVHDDL
-509 LPAGFFDDGGAAQSM
+509 LPVGFIDDGGVTQSM
-524 DTGASVEPDGFES
+524 ENPTDEDS
-537 GFNDGRIW
+537 GFSDGRIW

>member
-1 MTVKTY
+1 MAVKTY

-18 IHQYTLD
+18 VHQYTK
-25 EVEEYMKCAKDV
+25 EQVEEYIKCAGDV
-37 EYFARKYI
+37 EYFARSYI
-45 KIVNVDFGLMP
+45 KIVNVDYGLMP

-70 QENRFSICKLPRQ
+70 QDNRFSICKLPRQ
-83 VGKSTTSIAYILHLI
+83 VGKSTTSIAYILHLV

-226 RSEYVPIEILWN
+226 RSEYVPIEIMWN

-265 CEFIGSTSTLIH
+265 TEFIGSTHTLIH
-277 PMKLRELAWNTPTK
+277 PMKLREMTWTTPNK
-291 DKFGLDYYEAP
+291 DKFGLDYYELP
-302 DPRKLYVCVF
+302 DPRKIYIGVF

-322 SALSIFDVTQM
+322 SALSIFDVTQH

-373 IGQQVVNSLFM
+373 IGQQVVQSLFM
-384 DLEYENVVATYTK
+384 DLEYENVIATFTK
-397 NKNIKVGGGFST
+397 NKSIKVGGGFNT
-409 RSAFGIRTT
+409 RSAFGVRTT

-425 CSNLKTIVESN
+425 CSNLKTIIESN
-436 KLLIND
+436 KLLITD
-442 FETIEELAT
+442 FDTIEELT
-451 FVEDKD
+451 NFVEVKD
-457 TYKAEEGCHDDLA
+457 TYRAEEGGHDDLA

-479 ITQPYFKDLTNSDIR
+479 VTQSYFKDLTNSDIR
-494 RNLAQETMKDVHDDL
+494 RNLANETMKDVHDDL
-509 LPAGFFDDGGAAQSM
+509 LPVGFIDDGGATQSM
-524 DTGASVEPDGFES
+524 ESSNQDDSGFTDTGA
-537 GFNDGRIW
+537 W

>member
-1 MTVKTY
+1 MSKTY
-7 LGNPNLKAAGV
+7 LGNPNLKRYGV
-18 IHQYTLD
+18 PIQYTK
-25 EVEEYMKCAKDV
+25 EQVEEYIKCAKDV
-37 EYFARKYI
+37 EYFARNYV
-45 KIVNVDFGLMP
+45 KIVNVDHGLMP
-56 FNMWDFQAKMLKTF
+56 FKMWDFQAKMLHTF
-70 QENRFSICKLPRQ
+70 ADNRFSICKLPRQ
-83 VGKSTTSIAYILHLI
+83 VGKSTTSIAYILWLV

-109 ANKGALARDLLA
+109 ANKGSLARDLLA

-130 PKWLQQ
+130 PIWLQQ
-136 GVVTWN
+136 GVVVWN

-153 VLAAATSSSAI
+153 VLAAATSSSAV

-169 NLIFLDEFAF
+169 NLIFLDEFAH

-206 VSTPN
+206 VSTPL
-211 GMNHFFKMWTDATEG
+211 GMNHFYRMWTDAIEG
-226 RSEYVPIEILWN
+226 NSEYAPVEIMWS

-265 CEFIGSTSTLIH
+265 CEFIGSSSTLIN
-277 PMKLRELAWNTPTK
+277 PTKLRELTHKRPQK

-302 DPRKLYVCVF
+302 DPKKSYIMVF

-322 SALSIFDVTQM
+322 SALSVFDVSQV
-333 PYRQVAKYRSKEIS
+333 PYRQVAKYRDKNVS
-347 PLMFP
+347 PLLFP
-352 DVIYR
+352 DVVYR

-384 DLEYENVVATYTK
+384 DLEYENVIASFSK
-397 NKNIKVGGGFST
+397 GKAIKVGGGFSAK
-409 RSAFGIRTT
+409 SAFGVRTT
-418 KSVKKIG
+418 KQVKKIG
-425 CSNLKTIVESN
+425 CSNLKTIIESD
-436 KLLIND
+436 KLLITD
-442 FETIEELAT
+442 FDTIEELTT

-479 ITQPYFKDLTNSDIR
+479 ITQAYFKDLMNSDIR
-494 RNLAQETMKDVHDDL
+494 QNLARETMKDVHDDL
-509 LPAGFFDDGGAAQSM
+509 LPVGFIDDGRQEIEAIDDPIPMGAGFGDFRFG
-524 DTGASVEPDGFES
+524 
-537 GFNDGRIW
+537 

>member
-1 MTVKTY
+1 MAKKTY

-18 IHQYTLD
+18 VYHYTK
-25 EVEEYMKCAKDV
+25 EQVEEYMKCAKDV

-45 KIVNVDFGLMP
+45 KIVNVDRGLVP
-56 FNMWDFQAKMLKTF
+56 FDMWDFQAKMLHTF
-70 QENRFSICKLPRQ
+70 ANNRFSICKLPRQ

-130 PKWLQQ
+130 PQWLQQ

-211 GMNHFFKMWTDATEG
+211 GMNHFYKMWTDAIDKK
-226 RSEYVPIEILWN
+226 SEYQPIEIHWS

-265 CEFIGSTSTLIH
+265 CEFIGSSSTLIH
-277 PMKLRELAWNTPTK
+277 PLKLRELAWKSPIK
-291 DKFGLDYYEAP
+291 DKFGLDYYEKP
-302 DPRKLYVCVF
+302 DPRKLYVAVF

-322 SALSIFDVTQM
+322 SALSIFDVTQF
-333 PYRQVAKYRSKEIS
+333 PYRQVAKYRSREIT

-357 FARWYNNA
+357 FCKMYNNA
-365 YVLGETNN
+365 WVLGETNN
-373 IGQQVVNSLFM
+373 IGQQVVQSLFI
-384 DLEYENVVATYTK
+384 DLEYENVIATFSK
-397 NKNIKVGGGFST
+397 NKAIKVGGGFSA

-425 CSNLKTIVESN
+425 CSNLKTIVESD
-436 KLLIND
+436 KLLITD
-442 FETIEELAT
+442 FDTIEELTT
-451 FVEDKD
+451 FVETKD

-509 LPAGFFDDGGAAQSM
+509 LPAGFIDDGGTAQSM
-524 DTGASVEPDGFES
+524 ESMSDEPS
-537 GFNDGRIW
+537 LW

>member
-1 MTVKTY
+1 MAVKTY

-18 IHQYTLD
+18 IHQYTK
-25 EVEEYMKCAKDV
+25 EQVEEYMKCAKDV
-37 EYFARKYI
+37 EYFARNYI
-45 KIVNVDFGLMP
+45 KIVNVDHGLMP
-56 FNMWDFQAKMLKTF
+56 FKMWDFQAKMLKTF

-121 KLQLAYEYL
+121 KLQLAFEYL

-238 DVPGRDEEWKK
+238 DVPGRDEDWKR

-265 CEFIGSTSTLIH
+265 CEFIGSTNTLIH
-277 PMKLRELAWNTPTK
+277 PMKLRELAWVQPIK

-302 DPRKLYVCVF
+302 DPRRLYICVF

-322 SALSIFDVTQM
+322 SAISIFDVTQM
-333 PYRQVAKYRSKEIS
+333 PYRQVAKYRSREIS

-451 FVEDKD
+451 FVEDRD

-509 LPAGFFDDGGAAQSM
+509 LPAGFFDDGGAAHSM
-524 DTGASVEPDGFES
+524 DTGASVDPDGLES